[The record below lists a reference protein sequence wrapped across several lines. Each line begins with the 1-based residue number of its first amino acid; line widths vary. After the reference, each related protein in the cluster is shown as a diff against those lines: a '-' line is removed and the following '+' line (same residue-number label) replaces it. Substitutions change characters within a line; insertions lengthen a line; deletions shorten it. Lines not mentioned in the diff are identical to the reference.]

1 MLNHFRTVLLNVS
14 KSAAPT
20 DEHIPVGFV
29 ARPIRRLSFWLLNA
43 LSISLVFANPVV
55 AAVAIPG
62 VLLILLWH
70 SRPLPNTA

>member
-1 MLNHFRTVLLNVS
+1 
-14 KSAAPT
+14 
-20 DEHIPVGFV
+20 
-29 ARPIRRLSFWLLNA
+29 
-43 LSISLVFANPVV
+43 VV